1 MNQIRQKN
9 VFIFD
14 SERTTSSLQIAQVVR
29 VAIDLKNLVPETG
42 MDTDW
47 EHFCRETIYSI
58 ENRWNRKLD

>member
-1 MNQIRQKN
+1 
-9 VFIFD
+9 
-14 SERTTSSLQIAQVVR
+14 VVR

-58 ENRWNRKLD
+58 ENRWNRKLDESQEEEKSEESFDKGEQLPEE